1 MGGNRHKEESA
12 PVVLERGA
20 RRTLRGRRRK
30 PPRARSAGSLGL
42 DSGRRALPTTV
53 RDSNFNPDRLLT
65 LRTRN
70 SAAYKGIYALLIQN
84 GGREFLTDE
93 PISLHTYEEE
103 KIDIHH
109 IFPQKW
115 CKDNEIE
122 RKRMDCIV
130 NKAAISS
137 RTNRIIGGVA
147 PSKYLK
153 SLDKRG
159 GIGASK
165 MDQILATHLI
175 AAEALRAD
183 NFEAFFEARRHGL
196 LDLIG
201 EAMGKSPVAAADP
214 SEPTGEPIDD
224 EDDTDD
230 DAETIEFTEDAKAM
244 PNSQD

>member
-1 MGGNRHKEESA
+1 MACSSC
-12 PVVLERGA
+12 
-20 RRTLRGRRRK
+20 RT
-30 PPRARSAGSLGL
+30 
-42 DSGRRALPTTV
+42 
-53 RDSNFNPDRLLT
+53 PDRLLT

-93 PISLHTYEEE
+93 PISLQTYEEE

-122 RKRMDCIV
+122 RKPMDCII

-147 PSKYLK
+147 PSKYLR
-153 SLDKRG
+153 SLEKREE
-159 GIGASK
+159 IGTSK
-165 MDQILATHLI
+165 MDDILSTHLI
-175 AAEALRAD
+175 SAEALRGD
-183 NFEAFFEARRHGL
+183 NFEAFFEARRQRL

-201 EAMGKSPVAAADP
+201 KAMGKSPVVAAELT
-214 SEPTGEPIDD
+214 EPAGEPVDD
-224 EDDTDD
+224 EDDRGDD
-230 DAETIEFTEDAKAM
+230 LEVADVKYG
-244 PNSQD
+244 SS